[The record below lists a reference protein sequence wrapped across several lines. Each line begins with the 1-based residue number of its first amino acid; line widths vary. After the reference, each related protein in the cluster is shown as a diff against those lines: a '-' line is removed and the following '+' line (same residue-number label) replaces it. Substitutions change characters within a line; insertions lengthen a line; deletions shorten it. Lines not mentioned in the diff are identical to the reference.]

1 MSKLE
6 DLLYRRTND
15 LRRKSIPF
23 IAYCHYGSFCDTS
36 GLTVFKLIRYQRE
49 QLVGKRTKMVEI
61 NNAFSSSFLKSLNKN
76 MKPTRINGCYECV
89 TSIAY
94 LAPLKPEDR
103 AKVIECV
110 PELSKA
116 EILE

>member
-1 MSKLE
+1 MTKVE
-6 DLLYRRTND
+6 ELLHRRAND

-23 IAYCHYGSFCDTS
+23 IAYCHYGSFCSLS
-36 GLTVFKLIRYQRE
+36 GITVFKLIRYQRE
-49 QLVGKRTKMVEI
+49 ELVGKRMKMVEV

-76 MKPTRINGCYECV
+76 MKPTKINGYYETV

-94 LAPLKPEDR
+94 LAPLKPEDS